1 MRSGT
6 LGSTTLILCI
16 AAVVGFGGCATVD
29 PHLDYEQSAQHVAD
43 ATGYGELY
51 QPGDDQMIDAAVGE
65 LLADGLTLDEA
76 VRVCLLNNPSL
87 QVGVFNVG
95 MARADLVQSGLLS
108 NPSLGLAFRLPAGGG
123 LSAIDGGIAQNIAD
137 LWQIPVRKRMAGRE
151 LDRTILELAGDA
163 ADLATRT
170 KLAYFE
176 VVAAGLL
183 HATLQ
188 VNLDIAG
195 ELLLLAQRRK
205 EAGAGTEV
213 DVNLSRG
220 AVVTG
225 QLNVAESRLAM
236 AESRRSLALLLGLT
250 DAPEELDLLDGFPPY
265 LIGPIEVERLVELS
279 REARLDLQ
287 AARQAVRAAD
297 AALDEQLRLVISF
310 VELGVEFERGERGR
324 SEGNTLLADTARAS
338 IAGGQPTLPD
348 IEPRSPGGRDTEYSV
363 GPSISLELPIFD
375 QNQAQIAKAQYACA
389 QARKTLDALDRRAVL
404 EVRGACDRAATAWE
418 LARLYETDAI
428 PLAQRNLELGRRA
441 YQAGKTSFLEV
452 LAAQRFFLQARSKY
466 IELQQAAA
474 DTIPDLERA
483 VGRPFQE
490 LIATAGAAPTTD
502 TATQEPPDAGEES

>member
-1 MRSGT
+1 MNSGT
-6 LGSTTLILCI
+6 VGSTTRILCI
-16 AAVVGFGGCATVD
+16 ATLVGFGGCATVD
-29 PHLDYEQSAQHVAD
+29 PHLDYEQSAQHVYQ

-51 QPGDDQMIDAAVGE
+51 QPGDDEMVDAAVGE

-76 VRVCLLNNPSL
+76 VRICLLNNPSL
-87 QVGVFNVG
+87 QAGAFNVG

-137 LWQIPVRKRMAGRE
+137 LWQIPVRKRIAGRE
-151 LDRTILELAGDA
+151 LDRAILELAGDA
-163 ADLATRT
+163 ADLAARA

-176 VVAAGLL
+176 AVAAGLL
-183 HATLQ
+183 HESLQ
-188 VNLDIAG
+188 VNLDIAA

-220 AVVTG
+220 AVVEG

-236 AESRRSLALLLGLT
+236 AESRRSLATLLGLT
-250 DAPEELDLLDGFPPY
+250 DAPGELDLLDGFPPY
-265 LIGPIEVERLVELS
+265 PTSPIQVERLVELS

-297 AALDEQLRLVISF
+297 AALDEQLRLVVPF
-310 VELGVEFERGERGR
+310 VELGVEMERDERGR
-324 SEGNTLLADTARAS
+324 SDGNNLLADTARAS
-338 IAGGQPTLPD
+338 IAGGRLTAPNID
-348 IEPRSPGGRDTEYSV
+348 ARSPGGRDTDYSI

-375 QNQAQIAKAQYACA
+375 QNQARIAKAQYARR
-389 QARKTLDALDRRAVL
+389 QARKTLEAIDRRAVL

-418 LARLYETDAI
+418 LARLYQTSAI
-428 PLAQRNLELGRRA
+428 PLAERNLELARRA

-452 LAAQRFFLQARSKY
+452 LAAQRFFLQTRGKY
-466 IELQQAAA
+466 IELQQTAA

-490 LIATAGAAPTTD
+490 LIATGSAAPTTD
-502 TATQEPPDAGEES
+502 PATNKPNAGEES